1 MNNLD
6 QIESTAKRSKALRE
20 AATAKKW
27 KSRPSP
33 MNKGFKCIYFGPSTA
48 EQYNTS
54 ALLSADANHIAD
66 AHNAALDEVCRSL
79 VKEVRELRAAAS
91 VFMRH
96 ACRPGDDGRFD
107 DAYDAAKSKL
117 RQLLENP
124 DV

>member
-6 QIESTAKRSKALRE
+6 QIEATAKRSKALRE
-20 AATAKKW
+20 AATE
-27 KSRPSP
+27 SG
-33 MNKGFKCIYFGPSTA
+33 NFA
-48 EQYNTS
+48 ELYN
-54 ALLSADANHIAD
+54 H
-66 AHNAALDEVCRSL
+66 AHNAALDEVCLSL

-96 ACRPGDDGRFD
+96 ATRPGDDGRFD

-117 RQLLENP
+117 QQLLENP